1 MPQFEDVSDTV
12 YVKSS
17 DGGSVRIRSACD
29 TGDDSNILTYASPG
43 TALKRTGK
51 GEQWTRIDYNGTAGY
66 ISSGYITTQVPET
79 AALPPQAC
87 VDSGE
92 ITLNP
97 SWKYAEFSKINSG
110 AAVLYRTEA
119 ASPKG
124 ITVCVNAGHGTK
136 GGASVKT
143 QCHPDGTPKVTG
155 GTTGAGATSAAAVS
169 GGMTFADGTP
179 ESKVTLSMAKIL
191 KDKLLAAGYDV
202 LMIRESDDV
211 QLDNIARTV
220 IANNASDCH
229 IALHWDSTTN
239 NKGAFYMSVPNV
251 ESYRSMEPVK
261 SHWQQ
266 HNALGESLVAGLKG
280 AGVKIFSGG
289 SMAMDLTQ
297 TSFST
302 VPSVDIELGDKASDH
317 SSSTLAT
324 LADGLVAGVN
334 LLCPMT
340 AYAAQSQEALELYKA
355 VEARNQNMTDMN
367 AFYDFKMKMSGSL
380 FENEGIG
387 PVDMRLEMNMKMNH
401 IQDPSQMRYMAYCRM
416 TIPES
421 EPITYSMYYLDGYIY
436 MDMLGQ
442 KVKYPVAMGDMMNQA
457 LASSKAFDV
466 PEDLVGDFSLWD
478 EGENKVIGYTIND
491 AKMNEYMQMVLGS
504 TGLTGMLDG
513 LDMKLYNIRG
523 EYVVNPAGDCI
534 KMRLKMD
541 MDMTMQG
548 ETFSVNLDGDVGIA
562 DPGQPVD
569 VPVPNPAEYTDIQ
582 AAAS

>member
-1 MPQFEDVSDTV
+1 MKRKIRERSAGCKSSGAPTDRIEHNGTARNKRRANGLAAIGLAGILAAGMGLTGCQNYESSSEMKARIQSEGGEASWSRESPAAVGASAVQGEGSADNGSTAETIKLDTERTTAPMPQFEDVSDTV

-251 ESYRSMEPVK
+251 ESYRSMDPVK

-317 SSSTLAT
+317 SSATLAT

-334 LLCPMT
+334 Q
-340 AYAAQSQEALELYKA
+340 Y
-355 VEARNQNMTDMN
+355 
-367 AFYDFKMKMSGSL
+367 F
-380 FENEGIG
+380 
-387 PVDMRLEMNMKMNH
+387 
-401 IQDPSQMRYMAYCRM
+401 
-416 TIPES
+416 
-421 EPITYSMYYLDGYIY
+421 
-436 MDMLGQ
+436 GQ
-442 KVKYPVAMGDMMNQA
+442 
-457 LASSKAFDV
+457 
-466 PEDLVGDFSLWD
+466 
-478 EGENKVIGYTIND
+478 
-491 AKMNEYMQMVLGS
+491 
-504 TGLTGMLDG
+504 
-513 LDMKLYNIRG
+513 
-523 EYVVNPAGDCI
+523 
-534 KMRLKMD
+534 
-541 MDMTMQG
+541 
-548 ETFSVNLDGDVGIA
+548 
-562 DPGQPVD
+562 
-569 VPVPNPAEYTDIQ
+569 
-582 AAAS
+582 

>member
-1 MPQFEDVSDTV
+1 MKRKIRERSAGCKSSGAPADRIEHNGTARNKRRANGLAAIGLAGILAAGMGLTGCQNYESSSEMKARIQSEGGEAFWNRESPAAVGASAVQGEGSADNGSTAETIKLDTERTTAPMPQFEDVSDTV

-334 LLCPMT
+334 Q
-340 AYAAQSQEALELYKA
+340 Y
-355 VEARNQNMTDMN
+355 
-367 AFYDFKMKMSGSL
+367 F
-380 FENEGIG
+380 
-387 PVDMRLEMNMKMNH
+387 
-401 IQDPSQMRYMAYCRM
+401 
-416 TIPES
+416 
-421 EPITYSMYYLDGYIY
+421 
-436 MDMLGQ
+436 GQ
-442 KVKYPVAMGDMMNQA
+442 
-457 LASSKAFDV
+457 
-466 PEDLVGDFSLWD
+466 
-478 EGENKVIGYTIND
+478 
-491 AKMNEYMQMVLGS
+491 
-504 TGLTGMLDG
+504 
-513 LDMKLYNIRG
+513 
-523 EYVVNPAGDCI
+523 
-534 KMRLKMD
+534 
-541 MDMTMQG
+541 
-548 ETFSVNLDGDVGIA
+548 
-562 DPGQPVD
+562 
-569 VPVPNPAEYTDIQ
+569 
-582 AAAS
+582 

>member
-1 MPQFEDVSDTV
+1 MKRKIRERSAGCKSSGAPTDRIEHNGTARNKRRANGLAAIGLAGILAAGMGLTGCQNYESSSEMKARIQSEGGEASWNWESPAAVGASAVQGEGSADGSTAETIKLDTERTTAPMPQFEDVSDTV

-110 AAVLYRTEA
+110 AAVLYRSEA

-317 SSSTLAT
+317 SSATLAT

-334 LLCPMT
+334 Q
-340 AYAAQSQEALELYKA
+340 Y
-355 VEARNQNMTDMN
+355 
-367 AFYDFKMKMSGSL
+367 F
-380 FENEGIG
+380 
-387 PVDMRLEMNMKMNH
+387 
-401 IQDPSQMRYMAYCRM
+401 
-416 TIPES
+416 
-421 EPITYSMYYLDGYIY
+421 
-436 MDMLGQ
+436 GQ
-442 KVKYPVAMGDMMNQA
+442 
-457 LASSKAFDV
+457 
-466 PEDLVGDFSLWD
+466 
-478 EGENKVIGYTIND
+478 
-491 AKMNEYMQMVLGS
+491 
-504 TGLTGMLDG
+504 
-513 LDMKLYNIRG
+513 
-523 EYVVNPAGDCI
+523 
-534 KMRLKMD
+534 
-541 MDMTMQG
+541 
-548 ETFSVNLDGDVGIA
+548 
-562 DPGQPVD
+562 
-569 VPVPNPAEYTDIQ
+569 
-582 AAAS
+582 

>member
-1 MPQFEDVSDTV
+1 MKRKIRERSAGCKSSGAPTDRIEHNGTARSKRRANGLAAIGLAGILAAGMGLTGCQNYESSSEMKARIQSEGGEASWNRESPAAVGASAVQGEGSADNGSTAETIKLDTERTTAPMPQFEDVSDTV

-66 ISSGYITTQVPET
+66 ISSGYITTQVLET

-92 ITLNP
+92 VTLNP

-317 SSSTLAT
+317 SSATLAT

-334 LLCPMT
+334 Q
-340 AYAAQSQEALELYKA
+340 Y
-355 VEARNQNMTDMN
+355 
-367 AFYDFKMKMSGSL
+367 F
-380 FENEGIG
+380 
-387 PVDMRLEMNMKMNH
+387 
-401 IQDPSQMRYMAYCRM
+401 
-416 TIPES
+416 
-421 EPITYSMYYLDGYIY
+421 
-436 MDMLGQ
+436 GQ
-442 KVKYPVAMGDMMNQA
+442 
-457 LASSKAFDV
+457 
-466 PEDLVGDFSLWD
+466 
-478 EGENKVIGYTIND
+478 
-491 AKMNEYMQMVLGS
+491 
-504 TGLTGMLDG
+504 
-513 LDMKLYNIRG
+513 
-523 EYVVNPAGDCI
+523 
-534 KMRLKMD
+534 
-541 MDMTMQG
+541 
-548 ETFSVNLDGDVGIA
+548 
-562 DPGQPVD
+562 
-569 VPVPNPAEYTDIQ
+569 
-582 AAAS
+582 

>member
-1 MPQFEDVSDTV
+1 MKRKIRERSAGCKSSGAPTDRIEHNGTARNKRRANGLAAIGLAGILAAGMGLTGCQNYESSSEMKARIQSEGGEASWSRESPAAVGASAVQGEGSADNGSTAETIKLDTERTTAPMPQFEDVSDTV

-334 LLCPMT
+334 Q
-340 AYAAQSQEALELYKA
+340 Y
-355 VEARNQNMTDMN
+355 
-367 AFYDFKMKMSGSL
+367 F
-380 FENEGIG
+380 
-387 PVDMRLEMNMKMNH
+387 
-401 IQDPSQMRYMAYCRM
+401 
-416 TIPES
+416 
-421 EPITYSMYYLDGYIY
+421 
-436 MDMLGQ
+436 GQ
-442 KVKYPVAMGDMMNQA
+442 
-457 LASSKAFDV
+457 
-466 PEDLVGDFSLWD
+466 
-478 EGENKVIGYTIND
+478 
-491 AKMNEYMQMVLGS
+491 
-504 TGLTGMLDG
+504 
-513 LDMKLYNIRG
+513 
-523 EYVVNPAGDCI
+523 
-534 KMRLKMD
+534 
-541 MDMTMQG
+541 
-548 ETFSVNLDGDVGIA
+548 
-562 DPGQPVD
+562 
-569 VPVPNPAEYTDIQ
+569 
-582 AAAS
+582 